1 MFGPHVT
8 GVKYP
13 NLRAPERSHQIVV
26 CVGNGES
33 LASDLVVELVRV
45 CWGMAYGVGGEG
57 VGSLFKFIFLF

>member
-33 LASDLVVELVRV
+33 LASDLVVERVR
-45 CWGMAYGVGGEG
+45 WGVAYGVGGEG

>member
-1 MFGPHVT
+1 MCGPHIT

-13 NLRAPERSHQIVV
+13 NLHAPERNHQIVV

-33 LASDLVVELVRV
+33 LASDLVVELVCV
-45 CWGMAYGVGGEG
+45 SWGVAYGVEGEG